1 MFHATGSSSGFVM
14 YMYVYKLT
22 LWCLLLPPMTVYS
35 NTARRLSSSRR
46 SRGESSDTD
55 AVDGTTTTSATT
67 TASMSDTGGGGD
79 MDDDDDD
86 RVPVNAH
93 LQKDIEHLSRLE
105 SESGAAKVS
114 AVCKVKVI
122 ATIV

>member
-1 MFHATGSSSGFVM
+1 MGWWWVAGGGE
-14 YMYVYKLT
+14 
-22 LWCLLLPPMTVYS
+22 
-35 NTARRLSSSRR
+35 
-46 SRGESSDTD
+46 RGWWWF
-55 AVDGTTTTSATT
+55 
-67 TASMSDTGGGGD
+67 TGGGGD

-114 AVCKVKVI
+114 TLCKVMVT